1 MYRNKHNFYINLVGI
16 LEEAMIAE
24 GISGVENN
32 DEIEDGEL
40 QDSSSS
46 SSGSTSSDSS
56 SSSEDEGMYIKI
68 MFIFI
73 KYVYI
78 YI

>member
-1 MYRNKHNFYINLVGI
+1 
-16 LEEAMIAE
+16 MIAE

-32 DEIEDGEL
+32 VEIEDGEL

-68 MFIFI
+68 MFIFR
-73 KYVYI
+73 KYI
-78 YI
+78 Y